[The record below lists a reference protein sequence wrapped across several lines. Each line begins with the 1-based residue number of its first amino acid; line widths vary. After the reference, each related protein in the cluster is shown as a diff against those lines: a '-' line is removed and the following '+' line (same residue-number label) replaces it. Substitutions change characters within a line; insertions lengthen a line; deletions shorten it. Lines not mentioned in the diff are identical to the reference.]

1 MTAVMPAGVETAR
14 DLVGPAIATAV
25 DRLSPEVRMV
35 AAYHLGLT
43 DADGRPETRTAGKAL
58 RPALA
63 VLSARAAGAAP
74 ERGVPAAAAVE
85 FVHNFSL
92 LHDDIMDGDA
102 ERRHRPTA
110 WTVFG
115 VGAAILADIR
125 SGELPFQM
133 ACTLARVLAAF
144 SVAFSLG
151 VVAGYAMG
159 RWKVVDRYADPWLI
173 VLLNLPALVVIIFAY
188 VWIGLNETAAIVA
201 VALNKLPN
209 VIVVTREGVRSL
221 DASLDDMSRAFRMK
235 WLTRIRHVVLPQLA
249 PYLAAVS
256 RSSLSISWK
265 IVLVVELIGRPNGV
279 GFVLGSAF
287 SLFDMTKILSYAISF
302 VALMLAIET
311 LLVQPLERRTNR
323 WRRRPA

>member
-1 MTAVMPAGVETAR
+1 V
-14 DLVGPAIATAV
+14 
-25 DRLSPEVRMV
+25 
-35 AAYHLGLT
+35 
-43 DADGRPETRTAGKAL
+43 
-58 RPALA
+58 
-63 VLSARAAGAAP
+63 
-74 ERGVPAAAAVE
+74 
-85 FVHNFSL
+85 
-92 LHDDIMDGDA
+92 
-102 ERRHRPTA
+102 
-110 WTVFG
+110 
-115 VGAAILADIR
+115 
-125 SGELPFQM
+125 

-221 DASLDDMSRAFRMK
+221 DAGLDDMSRAFRMK

>member
-1 MTAVMPAGVETAR
+1 MAR
-14 DLVGPAIATAV
+14 VLSLAALVALWA
-25 DRLSPEVRMV
+25 LV
-35 AAYHLGLT
+35 AA
-43 DADGRPETRTAGKAL
+43 
-58 RPALA
+58 LA
-63 VLSARAAGAAP
+63 HSRLLPDPLS
-74 ERGVPAAAAVE
+74 
-85 FVHNFSL
+85 
-92 LHDDIMDGDA
+92 
-102 ERRHRPTA
+102 
-110 WTVFG
+110 
-115 VGAAILADIR
+115 VGAAILVDIR

-221 DASLDDMSRAFRMK
+221 DAGLDDMSRAFRMK

>member
-1 MTAVMPAGVETAR
+1 MAR
-14 DLVGPAIATAV
+14 V
-25 DRLSPEVRMV
+25 LSLAALLALWALV
-35 AAYHLGLT
+35 AA
-43 DADGRPETRTAGKAL
+43 
-58 RPALA
+58 LA
-63 VLSARAAGAAP
+63 HSRLLPDPLS
-74 ERGVPAAAAVE
+74 
-85 FVHNFSL
+85 
-92 LHDDIMDGDA
+92 
-102 ERRHRPTA
+102 
-110 WTVFG
+110 

-151 VVAGYAMG
+151 VVVGYAMG